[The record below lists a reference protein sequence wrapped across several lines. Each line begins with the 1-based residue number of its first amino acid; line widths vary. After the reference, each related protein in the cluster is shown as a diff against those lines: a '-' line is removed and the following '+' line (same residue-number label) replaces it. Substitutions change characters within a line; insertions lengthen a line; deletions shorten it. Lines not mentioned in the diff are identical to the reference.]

1 MIKILNTAQIQS
13 CDRVAIDDYGI
24 PELLLMENAGT
35 RVVEAMEEFFE
46 SDAPGSVAV
55 CCGKGNNGGDGFVVA
70 RHLYNQGLDVQVYLF
85 AGADQLQGSPATNH
99 AMAKALGVPITQ
111 IPDADTWEAQCA
123 VLEGYD
129 CIVDALFG
137 TGITGGLRG
146 HFGDVVDAI
155 NAAGSAV
162 VAVDVPSGLC
172 ADTGSVEGPV
182 VDADLTVTFAAA
194 KLCHVLSPAEDY
206 CGEIYVV
213 DIGIPEASIATI
225 DDAVL
230 MITPEHCADLLV
242 PRASDTHKGTYGR
255 VLVVAGSPGTT
266 GAAVLSARGALR
278 GGAGLVTV
286 ASPDS
291 VYPIIAG
298 QITEA
303 LVRPLS
309 SASEGGGLGLD
320 AVDEVLGL
328 VGSTDVLAIGPG
340 VGTSEETAEAVRQIV
355 SQAGVPTVIDA
366 DGLNAL
372 VGHLDKIS
380 EAQEPRILT
389 PHPGE
394 MARLLECSTGD
405 VQGDRLGSARRLA
418 AETGALVVLKGH
430 RTVLAQPAGSLVL
443 NPTGNPGMASGGSG
457 DVLTGLIAALLAQRL
472 EPESA
477 AELGVFAHGAAGD
490 LAAAD
495 LGEVALIAGDLVDSL
510 PDVFLSLQAE
520 LEEEEEF

>member
-24 PELLLMENAGT
+24 PGLVLMENAGT
-35 RVVEAMEEFFE
+35 QVVEAMEEFFE

-70 RHLYNQGLDVQVYLF
+70 RHLYNLGRDVHAYLF
-85 AGADQLQGSPATNH
+85 GSADQLQGSPATHH
-99 AMAKALGVPITQ
+99 AMAQALGVPITE
-111 IPDADTWEAQCA
+111 IPDADAWEGHYAA
-123 VLEGYD
+123 LEGYD

-146 HFGDVVDAI
+146 HYGDVVDAI
-155 NAAGSAV
+155 NAAGAAV
-162 VAVDVPSGLC
+162 VAVDLPSGLS
-172 ADTGSVEGPV
+172 ADTGNVEGPV

-225 DDAVL
+225 DDPVL
-230 MITPEHCADLLV
+230 MLTPEHCADLLV
-242 PRASDTHKGTYGR
+242 PRLSDTHKGTYGR
-255 VLVVAGSPGTT
+255 VLVVAGAAGTT
-266 GAAVLSARGALR
+266 GAAVLSALGALR

-286 ASPDS
+286 ATPNS

-303 LVRPLS
+303 LVRPLTC
-309 SASEGGGLGLD
+309 AAEGEGLGLD
-320 AVDEVLGL
+320 AVDEVLEL

-340 VGTSEETAEAVRQIV
+340 VGTNPETAEAVRRII

-372 VGHLDKIS
+372 VGNLEQVS
-380 EAQEPRILT
+380 EAEDPRILT

-394 MARLLECSTGD
+394 MARLLGCSTDD
-405 VQGDRLGSARRLA
+405 VQSDRLASARRLA
-418 AETGALVVLKGH
+418 VETDALVVLKGH
-430 RTVLAQPAGSLVL
+430 RTVLAQPVGPLVL
-443 NPTGNPGMASGGSG
+443 NPTGNPGMATGGSG
-457 DVLTGLIAALLAQRL
+457 DVLTGLIAAFLAQRL
-472 EPESA
+472 EPEAA

-490 LAAAD
+490 MAAD
-495 LGEVALIAGDLVDSL
+495 ELGEVALIAGDLVDFL

-520 LEEEEEF
+520 LEEDEDF